1 MKLVEAAAENL
12 DALVERWY
20 TLASSMEE
28 YDKLNELTYADVNDV
43 TADGFRTFLDEE
55 AVTIYLIVHEDET
68 IGYVTLREG
77 HHHSRKYSQYL
88 RIVDLAIDE
97 GHRNQ
102 GHGTEVIDRVNDL
115 AQDWGCD
122 HLKVSCEWHNEGARR
137 FYRDSGFRPKQVD
150 YALPLE

>member
-1 MKLVEAAAENL
+1 MELIEATAENL
-12 DALVERWY
+12 DTLVERWY

-28 YDKLNELTYADVNDV
+28 YDKLNELTYADVNAV
-43 TADGFRTFLDEE
+43 SGDGFRTLLDEE
-55 AVTIYLIVHEDET
+55 AVTIYLIVHEGEV

-77 HHHSRKYSQYL
+77 HHPSRKYSQYL

-97 GHRNQ
+97 GHQNQ
-102 GHGTEVIDRVNDL
+102 GHGTEVVDRVKEL

-122 HLKVSCEWHNEGARR
+122 HLKVSCEWHNKGARR
-137 FYRDSGFRPKQVD
+137 FYRETGFRPKQVD